1 VGPRDKIIR
10 VEERL
15 AWEYT
20 IMCGIKNAN
29 IKMTGLYMT
38 KRSVRFDTCTVYIQI
53 GRKTKLDG
61 GEKIQRINFRTWI
74 RKIITVLY
82 SIVV

>member
-1 VGPRDKIIR
+1 MGPRDKIIR

-20 IMCGIKNAN
+20 IMCGIKKKAN

-38 KRSVRFDTCTVYIQI
+38 KRSVWCDTYTVYIQI
-53 GRKTKLDG
+53 DRKTKLVG
-61 GEKIQRINFRTWI
+61 GEKIQRINFRTWS
-74 RKIITVLY
+74 RKNYDSTCYIL
-82 SIVV
+82 